1 MVSEEE
7 KGGVWEEEKEKKRFK
22 NQNANLR
29 RQLATF
35 LLYRIAFFYILA
47 DVANMTVK
55 IAFQPFCFGKA
66 NSKSFSFT
74 YFFRESTA
82 GKI

>member
-7 KGGVWEEEKEKKRFK
+7 KGGVWEEEKEKKHFK

-35 LLYRIAFFYILA
+35 LLYRIAFLA

-55 IAFQPFCFGKA
+55 IAFNLFALEKQ
-66 NSKSFSFT
+66 SQ
-74 YFFRESTA
+74 
-82 GKI
+82 